1 MRSTH
6 TYDRGGLWHEVS
18 NLLLGSLV
26 LCLASLVSG
35 ALGALMALRVCLVIA
50 YRMQAPTFGT
60 LLRAILWHA
69 VGR

>member
-1 MRSTH
+1 MRPTP

-26 LCLASLVSG
+26 LCLASLASG
-35 ALGALMALRVCLVIA
+35 AFGALMVLRFYLAVE
-50 YRMQAPTFGT
+50 YRVQAPTFGA
-60 LLRAILWHA
+60 LLRIIFWHV

>member
-1 MRSTH
+1 MRPTP

>member
-1 MRSTH
+1 MRPTP

-26 LCLASLVSG
+26 LCLACLVSG

-50 YRMQAPTFGT
+50 YRIQAPSFGT

>member
-1 MRSTH
+1 MCPTPTH
-6 TYDRGGLWHEVS
+6 DRGGFWHEVS
-18 NLLLGSLV
+18 SFFPGALV

-35 ALGALMALRVCLVIA
+35 AFGALMALRVCLVIA

-69 VGR
+69 VGK

>member
-1 MRSTH
+1 MRPTP

-50 YRMQAPTFGT
+50 YRIQAPTFGT

>member
-1 MRSTH
+1 MRPTP

-50 YRMQAPTFGT
+50 YRIQAPSFGT

>member
-1 MRSTH
+1 MRPTPTH
-6 TYDRGGLWHEVS
+6 DRGGLWHEVS

-35 ALGALMALRVCLVIA
+35 ALGALITLRVCLVIA
-50 YRMQAPTFGT
+50 YRMQAPSFGV

>member
-1 MRSTH
+1 MRPTP
-6 TYDRGGLWHEVS
+6 TYERGGLWHEVS

-50 YRMQAPTFGT
+50 YRIQAPTFGT